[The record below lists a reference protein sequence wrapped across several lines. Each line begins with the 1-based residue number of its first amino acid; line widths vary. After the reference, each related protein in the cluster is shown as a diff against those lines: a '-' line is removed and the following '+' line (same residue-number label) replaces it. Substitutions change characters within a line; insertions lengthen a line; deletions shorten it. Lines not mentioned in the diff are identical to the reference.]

1 MPDPTTP
8 DIKTTAGH
16 TEDARVTTSGRDA
29 IPEIAELLRDID
41 TCMLATRGDDG
52 ELHARPMSNNGQV
65 EWDGDSWFFA
75 PADGRLV
82 AEIEANSE
90 AVTTYRADDR
100 FAWVA
105 LSGSADVVDDP
116 EQKRRLWL
124 DELERWFPNGPDD
137 PNVALI
143 RVASTRAQWW
153 TDQGD
158 GIADLS

>member
-1 MPDPTTP
+1 MPDTTTQDAEPTP
-8 DIKTTAGH
+8 RHAEDDEVKT
-16 TEDARVTTSGRDA
+16 VGREA
-29 IPEIAELLRDID
+29 IPEIAELLRKID
-41 TCMLATRGDDG
+41 TCMLATRGDGG

-82 AEIEANSE
+82 AEIEANPE

-143 RVASTRAQWW
+143 RFSSTAAQWW